1 MITEFNAIPTLVG
14 ILVLVIPSMLF
25 GRICKHFGVSEIIG
39 FVIGGIVLGP
49 FALGGLVSFF
59 DRPLIELNDLMLTL
73 WQIAGI
79 VILFSAG
86 LHFTFS
92 SLRQAGINSAIIGA
106 TGVIVPLFL
115 GYGISILLGID
126 WMIAMIIGATLS
138 ATSIAAAITILEE
151 LRKEKTKEGKILVNA
166 AVLDDV
172 LGLAILSSI
181 ISIVIAHSIPSL
193 ETILFEVSKS
203 LILWIILLLGSV
215 FLLPKIVYAVAITKP
230 TSLESRG
237 TKQATALGSAFGIA
251 AIAASIGLNPIVGA
265 FAAGMGL
272 AGSKL
277 ANQVR
282 EFVGRLQIIFAP
294 FFFAIIGAHVDISNA
309 MNVDIVLFSIIL
321 GIAIISKILGS
332 GIPAIILLKNKNKG
346 LRIGYGMIVRGE
358 IAFITAGIGLSYG
371 IISDDVFSTLIFVIL
386 STIFIGPIL
395 LKHSF
400 KKPDNIS
407 NSS

>member
-49 FALGGLVSFF
+49 FALGGLISFF

>member
-1 MITEFNAIPTLVG
+1 MVTEFDAIPTLVG
-14 ILVLVIPSMLF
+14 ILVLVIPSMML
-25 GRICKHFGVSEIIG
+25 GRICKHFGISEIIG
-39 FVIGGIVLGP
+39 FVVGGIILGP
-49 FALGGLVSFF
+49 FALGGLISFS
-59 DRPLIELNDLMLTL
+59 DRPLVELNDLMLSF

-92 SLRQAGINSAIIGA
+92 SLKHTGIQAMIIGT
-106 TGVIVPLFL
+106 TGVIIPLVF
-115 GYGISILLGID
+115 GYGISVLLGID
-126 WMIAMIIGATLS
+126 WMVAMIIGATLS
-138 ATSIAAAITILEE
+138 ATSIAAAVTILEE
-151 LRKEKTKEGKILVNA
+151 LGKEKTKEGNILVNA

-181 ISIVIAHSIPSL
+181 ISIVIAHSLPSL
-193 ETILFEVSKS
+193 ETVLFEISES
-203 LILWIILLLGSV
+203 LVLWVILLLSAV
-215 FLLPKIVYAVAITKP
+215 FLLPKIVHAVAVTKP

-237 TKQATALGSAFGIA
+237 TKQATALGSAFGMA

-277 ANQVR
+277 AKQVK
-282 EFVGRLQIIFAP
+282 EFVGELQIIFAP
-294 FFFAIIGAHVDISNA
+294 FFFAIMGAHVDISNIL
-309 MNVDIVLFSIIL
+309 NVDVILFSIIL
-321 GIAIISKILGS
+321 VIAIISKILGS
-332 GIPAIILLKNKNKG
+332 GIPAIILLKDTNKG
-346 LRIGYGMIVRGE
+346 LRIGYGMVVRGE
-358 IAFITAGIGLSYG
+358 IAFITAGIGLAYG
-371 IISDDVFSTLIFVIL
+371 IISDSVFSTLIFVIL

-400 KKPDNIS
+400 KKYDQVS

>member
-49 FALGGLVSFF
+49 FALGGLISFF

-92 SLRQAGINSAIIGA
+92 SLRQAGINSVMIGA

-126 WMIAMIIGATLS
+126 WMVAMIIGATLS

-166 AVLDDV
+166 AVFDDV

-251 AIAASIGLNPIVGA
+251 AIATSIGLNPIVGA

-277 ANQVR
+277 ANQVK

-309 MNVDIVLFSIIL
+309 MNVDMVLFSIIL
-321 GIAIISKILGS
+321 GIAVISKILGS

-400 KKPDNIS
+400 KKHDNIS
-407 NSS
+407 NSI